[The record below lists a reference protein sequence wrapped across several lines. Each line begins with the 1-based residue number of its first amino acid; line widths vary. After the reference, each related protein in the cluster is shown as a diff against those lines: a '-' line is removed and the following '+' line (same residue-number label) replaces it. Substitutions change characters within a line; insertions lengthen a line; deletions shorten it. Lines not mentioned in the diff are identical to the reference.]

1 MASYLPVLLV
11 SVNANITPDDT
22 VLVNAPR
29 GQVDYLSHDW
39 QEEDVW
45 RSWRNMTRQK
55 NEIQNGLRLEN
66 ASWRTW
72 WKQRNKLKTVS
83 PETLNWSVPLLSL
96 SVCLLFFRL
105 KDSDV
110 TWLYGPLHTAID
122 WSAPPKPAPVPDEVA
137 RINHLDFHETPCR
150 PQPPPTKPILKHR
163 SITELLSLKF
173 PVFSPPESDI
183 DDDDA
188 VQSSTRSPK
197 RPCLSHIKSDTHI
210 IRWGASRAFR
220 KDSPP
225 RVPPSTCTSA
235 AGAPGGVR
243 ASLSQDSA
251 SSASAS
257 GSTERPPKRKHI
269 SFNTFVEQCI
279 AIDKHPRSI
288 PTRSGFGFGD
298 QFGHDGQREDGQ
310 REDGDDLKWV
320 DDDGCVANLS
330 HQSRSLTFN
339 TSYEE
344 DREDNLFDEDD
355 PLRLAAHGDARPR
368 RRHLNESAIHS
379 DSDSDDG
386 MIEIRPSSY
395 RHPKLGTPCTKKKV
409 PPRSKSASSSSSATT
424 STTASSTS
432 SSAGFRQ
439 RRKSASAASDNIS
452 PSSLLSVP
460 SQTSVYRPRPSH
472 VDPPYRDRVT
482 IAPIAPTFLKTTGAW
497 DEGFGDEDGV
507 SDDELWDYG
516 VPQHGAGSR
525 SGRSDRTHKKYN
537 EEQSSDSTPV
547 ELVYVPPFG
556 GVYDYGAQA
565 YWRNRRAQAQ
575 GMEDEEDEMTED
587 VERLESQFAPI
598 EEAVKINP
606 QKEDSTPLIPQESTP
621 PFTRS
626 PIPAVIVNS
635 SSDSELISARS
646 FRNDCKSGSSTSTIN
661 VPFSPRKVQSREED
675 RGRSRGRSLSVS
687 PIGGSSSGS
696 RAPAPSS
703 LGPSGG
709 LLTSRG
715 RSRSCQDLQ
724 STYNVPVATTLIQS
738 TERRGRSS
746 SRRLSVGSNAAP
758 IRGINSS
765 RSSQS
770 HSSGRSVSSYNSST
784 SPISDSISPDGGDA
798 RISCGIG
805 SAYAGGRMGGRER
818 ESRFE
823 RSSSNSA
830 VSCSRAMGGNERR
843 GRDRGTRDLGSGS
856 GSSVSP
862 IAGAHVLE
870 ENRGRSGRSI
880 RDRGQRPSPQAVL
893 DSEPTPGYQPSSCGT
908 MIAQGV
914 ADGNTHESS
923 TSVEDG
929 SLVNGVPKME
939 MDASICS
946 VSSESSTATIV
957 PTSNVVSPKPKIVG
971 QVGASD
977 NSLSLQSD
985 MERQMQSDREA
996 LEEADKWRKEVPTPT
1011 PSNSPTLSMA
1021 APIVPSGPAPA
1032 TITIECTP
1040 KHVRTASS
1048 SSSQSMNSS
1057 SSSKY
1062 KPKSP
1067 PIVPSPSHPALPSTS
1082 SSHAP
1087 GEVGAI
1093 STGDCIRSASMSLE
1107 RASSGSRE
1115 RRSPSYSPVGST
1127 SGGITT
1133 SYTGSRLRKE
1143 IAAPGRELERE
1154 LAEARR
1160 GRCGSVNGGIAE
1172 IRMNGNGD
1180 SVKGALTEPTLLVD
1194 GGHKERETIINK
1206 AMGMVS
1212 NAYLKLWP
1220 GQTYS
1225 PGTGAGA
1232 AQ

>member
-1 MASYLPVLLV
+1 MVEAAQQAQDYLARDAQLV
-11 SVNANITPDDT
+11 SRCPFPA
-22 VLVNAPR
+22 R
-29 GQVDYLSHDW
+29 F
-39 QEEDVW
+39 
-45 RSWRNMTRQK
+45 
-55 NEIQNGLRLEN
+55 
-66 ASWRTW
+66 
-72 WKQRNKLKTVS
+72 
-83 PETLNWSVPLLSL
+83 
-96 SVCLLFFRL
+96 CLLFLRL

-122 WSAPPKPAPVPDEVA
+122 WSAPPKPAPVPDEVET
-137 RINHLDFHETPCR
+137 INLPDRLDFHETPCR
-150 PQPPPTKPILKHR
+150 PQPPRTKPILKHR

-173 PVFSPPESDI
+173 PAFGPPESDI

-210 IRWGASRAFR
+210 IRWGPSRAFR
-220 KDSPP
+220 RDSPP
-225 RVPPSTCTSA
+225 RVPPSTNKSA

-243 ASLSQDSA
+243 VSLSQDSA
-251 SSASAS
+251 SSASAN
-257 GSTERPPKRKHI
+257 GSTERPPKRKYI

-288 PTRSGFGFGD
+288 PRRSGFGFGD
-298 QFGHDGQREDGQ
+298 QFGHDGQ

-330 HQSRSLTFN
+330 HKSRFLTFN

-355 PLRLAAHGDARPR
+355 PLWLATHGDARPR
-368 RRHLNESAIHS
+368 RRHLNGSAIHS

-395 RHPKLGTPCTKKKV
+395 RHPKLGTPCIKKA

-452 PSSLLSVP
+452 PSNFLSAP
-460 SQTSVYRPRPSH
+460 SQTSAYRPRPSH
-472 VDPPYRDRVT
+472 ADLPYRDRVT

-507 SDDELWDYG
+507 SDDDLWDYG
-516 VPQHGAGSR
+516 VPERGAGSR
-525 SGRSDRTHKKYN
+525 SGRSGRTNKKCD
-537 EEQSSDSTPV
+537 EEQNSDSTPV

-587 VERLESQFAPI
+587 VERFESQLALLGGP
-598 EEAVKINP
+598 VKMNP
-606 QKEDSTPLIPQESTP
+606 QKEDSLPSPPSIPQESVP

-626 PIPAVIVNS
+626 PIPAVVVDS
-635 SSDSELISARS
+635 SSDSELISGGS
-646 FRNDCKSGSSTSTIN
+646 FRNDCNSGSSTSAISAPPS
-661 VPFSPRKVQSREED
+661 VPPRRVQSREED

-687 PIGGSSSGS
+687 PIGGNSSGS
-696 RAPAPSS
+696 KAPMPSNP
-703 LGPSGG
+703 GPSGD

-724 STYNVPVATTLIQS
+724 SIYNASVATTSIQS

-746 SRRLSVGSNAAP
+746 SRRSSVGSNSASIP
-758 IRGINSS
+758 GINSS
-765 RSSQS
+765 LSSQS
-770 HSSGRSVSSYNSST
+770 HSSGGSVSPYNSST
-784 SPISDSISPDGGDA
+784 SPISGSISPDGGDA
-798 RISCGIG
+798 RVSRGIG

-823 RSSSNSA
+823 RSSSSSA
-830 VSCSRAMGGNERR
+830 VSSSRVMSGNERR

-856 GSSVSP
+856 GSSASP
-862 IAGAHVLE
+862 VPGTHILE
-870 ENRGRSGRSI
+870 ENRGRSGRNI
-880 RDRGQRPSPQAVL
+880 RDRGQWPSPQAVL
-893 DSEPTPGYQPSSCGT
+893 NNEPTPGYQPSSCGT
-908 MIAQGV
+908 IIAPGV
-914 ADGNTHESS
+914 PDGNAQELS
-923 TSVEDG
+923 TLSVEDG
-929 SLVNGVPKME
+929 PLANGVAKMDME
-939 MDASICS
+939 ASICS

-957 PTSNVVSPKPKIVG
+957 PTSNIVSPKLKIVG
-971 QVGASD
+971 QVSTLD
-977 NSLSLQSD
+977 NSPSLQSD
-985 MERQMQSDREA
+985 VERQMQPDREA
-996 LEEADKWRKEVPTPT
+996 LEKADGWRKDMPT
-1011 PSNSPTLSMA
+1011 PSNLPTLPMTAS
-1021 APIVPSGPAPA
+1021 IVISSSAPA
-1032 TITIECTP
+1032 TMSIPLIQTSSIECAP

-1048 SSSQSMNSS
+1048 LSTQSLN

-1067 PIVPSPSHPALPSTS
+1067 PIAPSPPHPALPSTS

-1093 STGDCIRSASMSLE
+1093 SILSTSDCIRSASMSLE

-1115 RRSPSYSPVGST
+1115 RRSPSYSPVDST
-1127 SGGITT
+1127 SGGNPT
-1133 SYTGSRLRKE
+1133 SYTGSGLRRE
-1143 IAAPGRELERE
+1143 IAPGRELERE

-1172 IRMNGNGD
+1172 IWVNGNGD
-1180 SVKGALTEPTLLVD
+1180 SVKGALTEPTFPVD

-1220 GQTYS
+1220 GQMLS
-1225 PGTGAGA
+1225 PGAGA

>member
-1 MASYLPVLLV
+1 MVEAAQQTQDCLSRNPQLV
-11 SVNANITPDDT
+11 CPSPFF
-22 VLVNAPR
+22 
-29 GQVDYLSHDW
+29 
-39 QEEDVW
+39 
-45 RSWRNMTRQK
+45 
-55 NEIQNGLRLEN
+55 LRF
-66 ASWRTW
+66 
-72 WKQRNKLKTVS
+72 
-83 PETLNWSVPLLSL
+83 
-96 SVCLLFFRL
+96 CLLFSRL

-122 WSAPPKPAPVPDEVA
+122 WSTPPKPAPVPDEV
-137 RINHLDFHETPCR
+137 NLSDHLDFHETPCR
-150 PQPPPTKPILKHR
+150 PQPPRTKPILKHR
-163 SITELLSLKF
+163 SITELLSLKS
-173 PVFSPPESDI
+173 PVFSPPESDV

-188 VQSSTRSPK
+188 VQATTRSPK

-210 IRWGASRAFR
+210 IRWGPSRPFR

-225 RVPPSTCTSA
+225 RVPPSTCKSA
-235 AGAPGGVR
+235 TGAPGGVR
-243 ASLSQDSA
+243 VSLSQDSA

-279 AIDKHPRSI
+279 AIDKHPHSI
-288 PTRSGFGFGD
+288 PRRSGFGFGD
-298 QFGHDGQREDGQ
+298 QFGHDGQREDGHDP
-310 REDGDDLKWV
+310 RWV
-320 DDDGCVANLS
+320 DDDGCVVNLS
-330 HQSRSLTFN
+330 HKSRSLTFN
-339 TSYEE
+339 VSYEE
-344 DREDNLFDEDD
+344 DREDNLFDEHD

-452 PSSLLSVP
+452 PSNLLSDP
-460 SQTSVYRPRPSH
+460 SQTSAYRPRSSH
-472 VDPPYRDRVT
+472 ADLPYRDRVT
-482 IAPIAPTFLKTTGAW
+482 IAPIAPTFLKTSGAW

-516 VPQHGAGSR
+516 VPEHGAGSR
-525 SGRSDRTHKKYN
+525 SGRTDRTHKKYN

-565 YWRNRRAQAQ
+565 YWRNRRAQVQ
-575 GMEDEEDEMTED
+575 GLEDEEDEMTED

-598 EEAVKINP
+598 EEAVKINC
-606 QKEDSTPLIPQESTP
+606 QREDSTLLIPRESTP

-626 PIPAVIVNS
+626 PIPAVIVDS
-635 SSDSELISARS
+635 SSDSELISGES
-646 FRNDCKSGSSTSTIN
+646 SKNDCNSGSSTSAIN
-661 VPFSPRKVQSREED
+661 VPFSVPPLKVQSQEED

-687 PIGGSSSGS
+687 PIGGSSSSS
-696 RAPAPSS
+696 RTPLPSS

-709 LLTSRG
+709 LLTSSG

-724 STYNVPVATTLIQS
+724 STYNVSVATTLIEN

-746 SRRLSVGSNAAP
+746 SRRLSVGSNPAS
-758 IRGINSS
+758 IRGINSI

-770 HSSGRSVSSYNSST
+770 YSSGGSVSSYNSST
-784 SPISDSISPDGGDA
+784 SPISGSISPDGGDA

-823 RSSSNSA
+823 RSSSSSA
-830 VSCSRAMGGNERR
+830 VNSSRAMGGSERR
-843 GRDRGTRDLGSGS
+843 GRDRGTRGLGSGS
-856 GSSVSP
+856 GSSASP
-862 IAGAHVLE
+862 IASAHLSE
-870 ENRGRSGRSI
+870 ENRGRSGRNI
-880 RDRGQRPSPQAVL
+880 RDRGPRPSPQAVL
-893 DSEPTPGYQPSSCGT
+893 DNEPTTPGYQPFSRGT
-908 MIAQGV
+908 IIAQGV
-914 ADGNTHESS
+914 PDGNTHESS

-929 SLVNGVPKME
+929 SLVNVIPKME

-946 VSSESSTATIV
+946 ISSESSTATIV
-957 PTSNVVSPKPKIVG
+957 PTSNVVPPKLKIVG
-971 QVGASD
+971 QVGALD

-985 MERQMQSDREA
+985 VERQMQSDREA
-996 LEEADKWRKEVPTPT
+996 SEEADGWRKDVLT
-1011 PSNSPTLSMA
+1011 PSNSPTLSMT
-1021 APIVPSGPAPA
+1021 APIVTSGPAPA
-1032 TITIECTP
+1032 TMTIPLIQTSSIECTP
-1040 KHVRTASS
+1040 KHVRTSS
-1048 SSSQSMNSS
+1048 SSSQSLTS

-1062 KPKSP
+1062 KPRSP
-1067 PIVPSPSHPALPSTS
+1067 PIAPSPPHPALPSTS

-1087 GEVGAI
+1087 GEVGA
-1093 STGDCIRSASMSLE
+1093 TGDSIRSASMSLE

-1115 RRSPSYSPVGST
+1115 RRSSSYSPVGST

-1133 SYTGSRLRKE
+1133 SHTGSGLRKE
-1143 IAAPGRELERE
+1143 IAPGRELERE

-1160 GRCGSVNGGIAE
+1160 GRCGSVNGRIAE

-1180 SVKGALTEPTLLVD
+1180 SVKGALTEPTLLMD

-1220 GQTYS
+1220 GQTLS
-1225 PGTGAGA
+1225 PSPGA